1 MKVRGIRGAITV
13 TEDTEKAIIT
23 ATTKLLN
30 EMIAANGLEEDNVA
44 SVTFS
49 LTPDLNSAFPAVAAR
64 ELGWDN
70 VALFCCQE
78 LAINDALDK
87 CIRILIHYNTD
98 KKLGELNH
106 IYLKDAKKLRPDLAE
121 EGVGK
126 NGE

>member
-13 TEDTEKAIIT
+13 TEDTEEAIIT
-23 ATTKLLN
+23 ATTELLN
-30 EMIAANGLEEDNVA
+30 EIIAANGLEEDNVA

-78 LAINDALDK
+78 LAINDALDR

-98 KKLGELNH
+98 KKLAELNH

-121 EGVGK
+121 EGAEK